1 MENVIGFENGLLCL
15 RGKLVWGTLYVDLAD
30 GCIIDEPPARPHVV
44 HDMKGQIIAPA
55 FLELQTNGCIGFHFT
70 HFHDP
75 EVYQENLKEVAR
87 YLVTTGVGSFWATLP
102 TISVD
107 LFKII
112 LPHLKPLEFPGGA
125 DLLGA
130 HCEDAALMQS
140 PESMS
145 AENVYGTSN
154 LTTSIKMVTIAP
166 ELVASSKIIRQ
177 LAESRGIC
185 VSLGHSAADYPTGVA
200 ALEAGA
206 KTLTHVFN
214 AMNPL
219 DHRKP
224 GLAGLVA
231 SPEAPYYSIIADGIH
246 LHPATVAMAFRAN
259 AEKCTLITDSIEM
272 AGMPD
277 GVYPGHAQIPHP
289 QRKVGNKVT
298 IEGTDTLI
306 GSCISLDECVRNLGK
321 YSGCS
326 LAESVRCVTE
336 NIANLMGLEDRGVL
350 EPGRRADL
358 VILDGEGFV
367 QQTWVRGVRVHA
379 RAHP

>member
-1 MENVIGFENGLLCL
+1 
-15 RGKLVWGTLYVDLAD
+15 
-30 GCIIDEPPARPHVV
+30 
-44 HDMKGQIIAPA
+44 
-55 FLELQTNGCIGFHFT
+55 
-70 HFHDP
+70 
-75 EVYQENLKEVAR
+75 
-87 YLVTTGVGSFWATLP
+87 
-102 TISVD
+102 
-107 LFKII
+107 
-112 LPHLKPLEFPGGA
+112 
-125 DLLGA
+125 
-130 HCEDAALMQS
+130 
-140 PESMS
+140 MS
-145 AENVYGTSN
+145 AEDVYGTSN
-154 LTTSIKMVTIAP
+154 LTTSIKMITIAP
-166 ELVASSKIIRQ
+166 ELEGSSKIIRR

-185 VSLGHSAADYPTGVA
+185 VSLGHSAADYSTGVA

-259 AEKCTLITDSIEM
+259 PEKCTLITDSIEM

-350 EPGRRADL
+350 ELGRRADL

-367 QQTWVRGVRVHA
+367 QQTWIRGVRVHA
-379 RAHP
+379 RASP